1 MKRRIVILLVGVF
14 CILTMFPAAGA
25 AEGKGGISI
34 SASLVPIGGI
44 AGSEDFWA
52 DEPDYSD
59 AFSVGWAG
67 RVEPYFDFTPLIR
80 GQFGVAY
87 SSFGG
92 SSIADSRLG
101 TVKFDDLSMLSYY
114 VGVKFRFMPK
124 STVRP
129 YALANVGG
137 TYIYS
142 VDASRNN
149 VTIPYFESTNT
160 LFGDLGGGVEF
171 KAGGNVSF
179 FIEGRLQFIGA
190 PDAASALAQDAS
202 AIVTFPISA
211 GINIGF

>member
-1 MKRRIVILLVGVF
+1 MKRRIVILLLVTAAVF
-14 CILTMFPAAGA
+14 PVTTPAIA
-25 AEGKGGISI
+25 ADGKGGISI
-34 SASLVPIGGI
+34 SASVTPIGGL
-44 AGSEDFWA
+44 AGDEDFWA
-52 DEPDYSD
+52 DAPDYSD
-59 AFSVGWAG
+59 AFSVGWSG
-67 RVEPYFDFTPLIR
+67 RIEPYIDFTPLIR

-92 SSIADSRLG
+92 SSYTDSRQG

-114 VGVKFRFMPK
+114 VGVRVRFMPN

-129 YALANVGG
+129 YVVADVGG
-137 TYIYS
+137 AYIYS

-149 VTIPYFESTNT
+149 VTFPYFQSTNT
-160 LFGDLGGGVEF
+160 LFGDVGGGVEF

-179 FIEGRLQFIGA
+179 FIEGRVQFTGA
-190 PDAASALAQDAS
+190 PEAASSLAQDAS

>member
-1 MKRRIVILLVGVF
+1 MRRCTVILLAVAAS
-14 CILTMFPAAGA
+14 ILSMTPAAGA
-25 AEGKGGISI
+25 AGGTGGISI
-34 SASLVPIGGI
+34 SASVTPIGGI

-59 AFSVGWAG
+59 AFSVGWSG
-67 RVEPYFDFTPLIR
+67 RVEPYIDFTPLIR

-92 SSIADSRLG
+92 KSYTDSRQG

-114 VGVKFRFMPK
+114 VGVKFRFLPK

-129 YALANVGG
+129 YVLADVGG
-137 TYIYS
+137 AYIYG

-149 VTIPYFESTNT
+149 ATFSYFGSTNT
-160 LFGDLGGGVEF
+160 LFGDAGGGVEF

-179 FIEGRLQFIGA
+179 FIEGRVQITGA
-190 PDAASALAQDAS
+190 PDAVSPLAQDAS

>member
-1 MKRRIVILLVGVF
+1 MKRRVVILLVVAAS
-14 CILTMFPAAGA
+14 ILSMTSAAVA
-25 AEGKGGISI
+25 ADGKGGISF
-34 SASLVPIGGI
+34 SASVTPIGGI
-44 AGSEDFWA
+44 AGDEDFWA

-59 AFSVGWAG
+59 AFSVGWSG
-67 RVEPYFDFTPLIR
+67 RIEPYFDFTPMIR

-92 SSIADSRLG
+92 SSYTDSRQG

-114 VGVKFRFMPK
+114 VGVKFRFLPK

-129 YALANVGG
+129 YVLANVGG
-137 TYIYS
+137 AYIYS

-149 VTIPYFESTNT
+149 VTFPYFESTNT
-160 LFGDLGGGVEF
+160 LFGDAGGGVEF
-171 KAGGNVSF
+171 QAGGNVSF
-179 FIEGRLQFIGA
+179 FIEGRVQVIGA
-190 PDAASALAQDAS
+190 PDAASNLAQDAS

>member
-1 MKRRIVILLVGVF
+1 MKRCIVVLIVA
-14 CILTMFPAAGA
+14 MAAALSMAPDAVA
-25 AEGKGGISI
+25 ADGRGGISI
-34 SASLVPIGGI
+34 SASVTPIGGV
-44 AGSEDFWA
+44 AGDEDFWA

-59 AFSVGWAG
+59 AFSVGWSG

-80 GQFGVAY
+80 GQFGIAY

-92 SSIADSRLG
+92 RSYTDSRQG

-124 STVRP
+124 SPVRP

-149 VTIPYFESTNT
+149 VTFPYFESTNT
-160 LFGDLGGGVEF
+160 LFGDIGGGVEF
-171 KAGGNVSF
+171 QAGGNVSF
-179 FIEGRLQFIGA
+179 FIEGRFQISGA
-190 PDAASALAQDAS
+190 PDAASPLAQDAS
-202 AIVTFPISA
+202 AIVTIPITA

>member
-1 MKRRIVILLVGVF
+1 MNRHIGMLLLATAAVLGVA
-14 CILTMFPAAGA
+14 TAAGA
-25 AEGKGGISI
+25 ADGKGGISF
-34 SASLVPIGGI
+34 SASVTPIGGL

-59 AFSVGWAG
+59 AFSVGWSG

-92 SSIADSRLG
+92 SSYTDSRQG

-114 VGVKFRFMPK
+114 VGVKFRFLPK
-124 STVRP
+124 SAVRP

-137 TYIYS
+137 AYIYG

-149 VTIPYFESTNT
+149 VKFPYFESTST
-160 LFGDLGGGVEF
+160 LFGDAGGGVEF
-171 KAGGNVSF
+171 QMGGNVSL
-179 FIEGRLQFIGA
+179 FIEGRIQITGA
-190 PDAASALAQDAS
+190 PEAASPLAQDAS